1 MVSKKVDDLYY
12 LFREI
17 ITEKLRCV
25 KGKICVPISGG
36 LDSRLVAGFLGD
48 RIDLVLVFGR
58 PGAKHIEYAH
68 RIARAAGY
76 KKGIIVTTVDDSE
89 INECKEIVKKINGLP
104 EESTK
109 SYCHLKHANEVVD
122 LSQYTFV
129 VPHMLDP
136 YMGGNV
142 NLLTLLKQK
151 KTEQYWQDYEIDISN
166 KGVLIWRFFG
176 GYVNPIMDDRLK
188 KFSETLP
195 LRYKFH
201 QYLYRQMFKK
211 YFPDLAAIPR
221 DNMNVRMDC
230 NEVTYFIARTMRY
243 FKKKIGKYEFY

>member
-1 MVSKKVDDLYY
+1 MSSLVDKLYNI
-12 LFREI
+12 FREVI
-17 ITEKLRCV
+17 FDRISKV

-36 LDSRLVAGFLGD
+36 LDSRLIAGFLQD
-48 RIDLVLVFGR
+48 SIDLVLIFGN

-68 RIARAAGY
+68 RIAQTVGY
-76 KKGIIVTTVDDSE
+76 KKGIIVTTVTDDE
-89 INECKEIVKKINGLP
+89 LEENKEIVKKINGL

-109 SYCHLKHANEVVD
+109 SYCHLKHANEIVD

-142 NLLTLLKQK
+142 NLLTLWRQK
-151 KTEQYWQDYEIDISN
+151 KTKEYWFHYEKEISN
-166 KGVLIWRFFG
+166 KGALIYKHFG
-176 GYVNPIMDDRLK
+176 GYINPIMDDRLK
-188 KFSETLP
+188 EFNDKLP
-195 LRYKFH
+195 LKYKFH

-211 YFPDLAAIPR
+211 YFPELAAIPR

-230 NEVTYFIARTMRY
+230 NEVTYFIARLIRY
-243 FKKKIGKYEFY
+243 IKKKIGKYEFY